1 MFSDKETKI
10 SGKHL
15 ICDFKN
21 VDDEIIHDINKVKEV
36 LDSICEA
43 YEFTVLNRV
52 EHIFQPQGFTL
63 LYLLSESHLSVHT
76 FPERK
81 TIAFDLYTCR
91 PYKDDMCY
99 KEIHLFLTRTFRADL
114 EIPQIID
121 RELYNEP
128 TEKKSLSMEL

>member
-15 ICDFKN
+15 LCDFKN
-21 VDDEIIHDINKVKEV
+21 VDDEIIHDINKIKGV

-52 EHIFQPQGFTL
+52 EHIFQPEGFTV

-91 PYKDDMCY
+91 PYKDNSHY
-99 KEIHLFLTRTFRADL
+99 IEIHTFLTRTFRADL
-114 EIPQIID
+114 EIPVIID
-121 RELYNEP
+121 RNLYNEDS
-128 TEKKSLSMEL
+128 EKKSLPLEL